1 MAAHLADEQLSSL
14 ARKSSEPGQV
24 SNALDDRSQAA
35 ARCTMPVFLVRLRA
49 LPGVDGIRALRSALK
64 VLLRRYGL
72 KCVSIEEETA
82 DANDKG

>member
-1 MAAHLADEQLSSL
+1 
-14 ARKSSEPGQV
+14 
-24 SNALDDRSQAA
+24 
-35 ARCTMPVFLVRLRA
+35 MPVFLVRLRA